1 MCSAQAHVRFGSEAD
16 SCSAATHV
24 RFTPISN
31 RESGHPHEFMSA
43 LPPKADMCGALAHV
57 CFGPKADIP
66 RFTRSPFNVWSTRRA
81 TVPKCFK
88 RFVKLGLKE
97 RRANRRACRELK
109 HDGYRLRTPH
119 SPQDNNLSAQA
130 HACIQVHNV
139 LVVHANTSV
148 RDEPADRSRIVR
160 AVDGV
165 LTASAKWQRCCT
177 HRIRRAA
184 ARNDRREPGM
194 VFPDPFRGVPGGAGS

>member
-1 MCSAQAHVRFGSEAD
+1 MSAMGQKLTVQCKEA
-16 SCSAATHV
+16 CPLYPQKRHQMRHMECPLWA
-24 RFTPISN
+24 N
-31 RESGHPHEFMSA
+31 SGHSA
-43 LPPKADMCGALAHV
+43 IYSIPSSICGTR
-57 CFGPKADIP
+57 GP
-66 RFTRSPFNVWSTRRA
+66 RRWRWRNVSN
-81 TVPKCFK
+81 
-88 RFVKLGLKE
+88 GLKE
-97 RRANRRACRELK
+97 RRANRRACSELK

-119 SPQDNNLSAQA
+119 SPQDDNLSTHA

-165 LTASAKWQRCCT
+165 LTAAAKCQRCCT

-184 ARNDRREPGM
+184 ARNDRRQP
-194 VFPDPFRGVPGGAGS
+194 